1 MNEKTMD
8 DFIQLAQA
16 NYDLA
21 MKERELD
28 EKRMRIER
36 AADQFCNAVS
46 KIVIALCTVSLI
58 ANAVLLALILMDM
71 LSK

>member
-8 DFIQLAQA
+8 EFIQLAQA

-28 EKRMRIER
+28 EKRIRIER
-36 AADQFCNAVS
+36 AADQVCTVVS
-46 KIVIALCTVSLI
+46 KIVIALCTVSMI
-58 ANAVLLALILMDM
+58 ANAVLLTMILLEM

>member
-8 DFIQLAQA
+8 EFIQLAQA

-36 AADQFCNAVS
+36 AADQVCTAVS
-46 KIVIALCTVSLI
+46 KIVIALCTASLI
-58 ANAVLLALILMDM
+58 ANTVLLTLILVDM
-71 LSK
+71 LNK

>member
-8 DFIQLAQA
+8 EFIQLAQA

-21 MKERELD
+21 MKERELE
-28 EKRMRIER
+28 EKHMRIER
-36 AADQFCNAVS
+36 ATDQICSAIS
-46 KIVIALCTVSLI
+46 KIVIALCTVSMI